1 MRGKTLFSMTLADV
15 WKNAWLIIMAA
26 GVVLLSECMASALSG
41 LSTFEWLTSHVRD
54 GVSGWGVGVGAVA
67 RLVLLMVQITGPIV
81 FACMM
86 FWIGLIVGVVGK
98 RVAFYASV
106 MYPGVVLLYEVWVS
120 GHVLGLDAY
129 MEWTL
134 VIQKL
139 AVMVCGAFVGYAS
152 WYLGGRV
159 RKGIRRA
166 PMGGGLLQEPR
177 KDVSGGGVGLD
188 EQVVEKV
195 AQKCEHS

>member
-1 MRGKTLFSMTLADV
+1 MGEWACV
-15 WKNAWLIIMAA
+15 
-26 GVVLLSECMASALSG
+26 GSG
-41 LSTFEWLTSHVRD
+41 
-54 GVSGWGVGVGAVA
+54 
-67 RLVLLMVQITGPIV
+67 
-81 FACMM
+81 
-86 FWIGLIVGVVGK
+86 
-98 RVAFYASV
+98 
-106 MYPGVVLLYEVWVS
+106 
-120 GHVLGLDAY
+120 AY

-188 EQVVEKV
+188 
-195 AQKCEHS
+195 